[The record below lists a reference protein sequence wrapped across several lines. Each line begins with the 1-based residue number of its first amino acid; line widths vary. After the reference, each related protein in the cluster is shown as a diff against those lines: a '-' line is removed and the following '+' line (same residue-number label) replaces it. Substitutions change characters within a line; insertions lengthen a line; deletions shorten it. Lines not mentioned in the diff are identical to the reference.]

1 MEKQEKPRGKCTG
14 CAFEYQL
21 GTARSGEYK
30 GSEVIRKHNSRVG
43 PGLCE
48 GAQKPPREPE
58 KVAEAEDVS
67 NAVELG
73 QELGRHIAETEG
85 AASSMP
91 EKKSMSEL
99 TREVCEILERR
110 SPEQKMATAARM
122 DAVASAALGLP
133 RDPLFADPAPAVEEP
148 ATEFADPAPM
158 PAEMDSVNGQPE
170 ESRDRWGRYLID
182 GVPHTRTTTF
192 VKLGSSTFALG
203 EWNERMLIKGLVE
216 RPDLLAMAHGL
227 DVKRDRARLNT
238 IADDA
243 QKHAGNKVAANI
255 GSAYHAFTERL
266 DAGVMRLEDVPPQW
280 RGRCAEY
287 VAKLKEYGLTTRR
300 EWIERTTAVRADQ
313 VSAPLPVAGKLDRIL
328 QLPNGDLVI
337 GDLKGLALTERLP
350 TPDGWTTM
358 GDVGV
363 GDVVFDAY
371 GVPCKVTAK
380 SEVKRIGTYRVR
392 FDDGSEVVCDTEHIW
407 WTSDGTRPGRPTA
420 KPIGQVIRT
429 LTSRWGQKQ
438 HRVPMAGPLELPER
452 DLPVDPYLLG
462 CWLGDGTAANGCI
475 TKGHDLFELLVSD
488 GHELGVV
495 QPCKSDQCV
504 TRTVLGLAPGLR
516 DLGVLNNKHIPAA
529 YLRSSVEQR
538 IALLRGLMD
547 TDGTWNTARRT
558 AVFYSTDRALA
569 CQVEELLLSLGQRPY
584 LAVVPTRG
592 FGKDAISYHVSFT
605 PVDLNPFRLP
615 RKADQAEASEKP
627 TTRSRRRVIV
637 SVDPG
642 PDVETACIAVDSPT
656 HTYLCG
662 DRMIPTHN
670 TSSNIEYGWSEIAA
684 QLAVY
689 AHGVNTHGLFDWNTK
704 SWHAPGLSIGNR
716 PVRTDYAIVMHLPA
730 DGEGCHLYRVDLVK
744 GWAFAQVSG
753 RVQARQKDKSVAASL
768 TVLDVQTP
776 PVAVGTNDLLPV
788 NDPIMVKAAEV
799 ISSTT
804 TRAGLAP
811 VYEYAVTSGKFTP
824 EQLGTVKLW
833 CANQWAQLPA

>member
-1 MEKQEKPRGKCTG
+1 MEKQEKTRGKCTG

-21 GTARSGEYK
+21 GTARSGEFK

-48 GAQKPPREPE
+48 GAQKPPAIELGEATGDKQTFADPEPVKE
-58 KVAEAEDVS
+58 TGGGAFPSNLRVDHDPVDGRKDLFRARHSFLASCRHHVVTGELTVPDGKGYFFCHACGVIETEDVS

-73 QELGRHIAETEG
+73 QELGRHMAVPATE
-85 AASSMP
+85 
-91 EKKSMSEL
+91 
-99 TREVCEILERR
+99 
-110 SPEQKMATAARM
+110 
-122 DAVASAALGLP
+122 
-133 RDPLFADPAPAVEEP
+133 FADPAPVPDTVAPV
-148 ATEFADPAPM
+148 ATGFADPAPM
-158 PAEMDSVNGQPE
+158 PAEMQPVNGQPE
-170 ESRDRWGRYLID
+170 EDRDRYGRYLLN

-192 VKLGSSTFALG
+192 VKLGSSTYALG

-227 DVKRDRARLNT
+227 DVKRDRARLNA

-255 GSAYHAFTERL
+255 GTAYHAFTERL
-266 DAGVMRLEDVPPQW
+266 DAGVMTLEDVPPQW
-280 RGRCAEY
+280 RLRCGEY

-313 VSAPLPVAGKLDRIL
+313 VSAPVPVAGKLDRIL

-337 GDLKGLALTERLP
+337 GDLK
-350 TPDGWTTM
+350 
-358 GDVGV
+358 
-363 GDVVFDAY
+363 
-371 GVPCKVTAK
+371 
-380 SEVKRIGTYRVR
+380 
-392 FDDGSEVVCDTEHIW
+392 
-407 WTSDGTRPGRPTA
+407 
-420 KPIGQVIRT
+420 
-429 LTSRWGQKQ
+429 
-438 HRVPMAGPLELPER
+438 
-452 DLPVDPYLLG
+452 
-462 CWLGDGTAANGCI
+462 
-475 TKGHDLFELLVSD
+475 
-488 GHELGVV
+488 
-495 QPCKSDQCV
+495 
-504 TRTVLGLAPGLR
+504 
-516 DLGVLNNKHIPAA
+516 
-529 YLRSSVEQR
+529 
-538 IALLRGLMD
+538 
-547 TDGTWNTARRT
+547 
-558 AVFYSTDRALA
+558 
-569 CQVEELLLSLGQRPY
+569 
-584 LAVVPTRG
+584 
-592 FGKDAISYHVSFT
+592 
-605 PVDLNPFRLP
+605 
-615 RKADQAEASEKP
+615 
-627 TTRSRRRVIV
+627 
-637 SVDPG
+637 
-642 PDVETACIAVDSPT
+642 
-656 HTYLCG
+656 
-662 DRMIPTHN
+662 

-689 AHGVNTHGLFDWNTK
+689 AHGVNTHGLYDWNTK
-704 SWHAPGLSIGNR
+704 SWGPVAWDRTYHPDT
-716 PVRTDYAIVMHLPA
+716 PQVRTDYAIVVHLPA

-744 GWAFAQVSG
+744 GWAFAQISG

>member
-14 CAFEYQL
+14 CAFSYQL
-21 GTARSGEYK
+21 STARSGEHK
-30 GSEVIRKHNSRVG
+30 GVEVVRKHNSRKG

-48 GAQKPPREPE
+48 GAQKPPTIELG
-58 KVAEAEDVS
+58 EATGDAQAFATPDPTEDVS
-67 NAVELG
+67 NAVEMG
-73 QELGRHIAETEG
+73 QELGRHLAE
-85 AASSMP
+85 
-91 EKKSMSEL
+91 
-99 TREVCEILERR
+99 
-110 SPEQKMATAARM
+110 ATAPA
-122 DAVASAALGLP
+122 P
-133 RDPLFADPAPAVEEP
+133 EFADPAPVSDTP
-148 ATEFADPAPM
+148 VPTTEFADPAPM
-158 PAEMDSVNGQPE
+158 PAEMQSVNGQPE
-170 ESRDRWGRYLID
+170 EERDRWGRYLIL

-192 VKLGSSTFALG
+192 VKLGSSTYALG

-216 RPDLLAMAHGL
+216 RDDLRAMAHGL
-227 DVKRDRARLNT
+227 DVKRDKVRLNA

-255 GSAYHAFTERL
+255 GTAYHAFTERL
-266 DAGVMRLEDVPPQW
+266 DAGVMTLEDVPPQW
-280 RGRCAEY
+280 RPRCGEY

-689 AHGVNTHGLFDWNTK
+689 AHGVNTHGLFDWDTK
-704 SWHAPGLSIGNR
+704 SWQPLEQT
-716 PVRTDYAIVMHLPA
+716 VRTDYAIVMHLPA

-753 RVQARQKDKSVAASL
+753 RVQARQKDKSVAAAL
-768 TVLDVQTP
+768 TVLDVQAP
-776 PVAVGTNDLLPV
+776 PVAVGASDLLPDTPV
-788 NDPIMVKAAEV
+788 MSASVKAADLDVMTKAAEV
-799 ISSTT
+799 IGTAQ
-804 TRAGLAP
+804 TRAELAP
-811 VYEYAVTSGKFTP
+811 VYEYAATSGRFTAY
-824 EQLGTVKLW
+824 QLGVVKRW
-833 CANQWAQLPA
+833 CAERWEQLPA